1 MKGEGFMAKS
11 KWRIVVILVMALF
24 MLPVAFLHTAK
35 AEIYENAD
43 TKWIDGGLFYKGDMN
58 YPIWDTGTKRGKFL
72 DVSSAYIKADYDN
85 YYIIEVLSYEV
96 DYGYAPDSEYL
107 LQYRVDKANSLRSHY
122 RTSGNW
128 RPVGED
134 KMGWYMHS
142 AMCSTIVK
150 VGRRYW

>member
-1 MKGEGFMAKS
+1 MMRCLA
-11 KWRIVVILVMALF
+11 RIMCGMLMALF
-24 MLPVAFLHTAK
+24 LIPMTIPQTAS

-58 YPIWDTGTKRGKFL
+58 YPIWDTGMKSGKFL
-72 DVSSAYIKADYDN
+72 DVSSAYIKEDYDK

-96 DYGYAPDSEYL
+96 DYGYEPDSKYL
-107 LQYRVDKANSLRSHY
+107 LQYRVDKADSKRSYY

-128 RPVGED
+128 QPVGED

>member
-1 MKGEGFMAKS
+1 MRKKICGLICLFLMAVL
-11 KWRIVVILVMALF
+11 IIPL
-24 MLPVAFLHTAK
+24 AFTQTAS
-35 AEIYENAD
+35 AEIFENAD
-43 TKWIDGGLFYKGDMN
+43 TKWIDGGLFYKGNMN
-58 YPIWDTGTKRGKFL
+58 YPIWDTGEVRGKFI
-72 DVSSAYIKADYDN
+72 DVSSAYIKEDYDK

-96 DYGYAPDSEYL
+96 DYGYEPDSKYL
-107 LQYRVDKANSLRSHY
+107 LQYRVDKADSKRSYY

-128 RPVGED
+128 QPVGED

>member
-1 MKGEGFMAKS
+1 MMRCLV
-11 KWRIVVILVMALF
+11 RIMCGMLMALF
-24 MLPVAFLHTAK
+24 LIPMTIPQTAS

-58 YPIWDTGTKRGKFL
+58 YPIWDTGMKSGKFL
-72 DVSSAYIKADYDN
+72 DVSSAYIKEDYDN

-96 DYGYAPDSEYL
+96 DYGHEPYSEYL